1 MTLLTRRNRTPGL
14 GRLRNDLDSLF
25 SRFFED
31 WDQPASAMGTYW
43 PAVDVSEREDDLLV
57 RAELPG
63 MTAEDID
70 IEVQGNALMIRGEK
84 KDESEE
90 SGERYHYVE
99 RRSGSFQRMIQLPNE
114 VDPDQIDANY
124 KDGVLTVTLPK
135 SEAAKPKRIAVKQ
148 A

>member
-1 MTLLTRRNRTPGL
+1 MLTRRTRTPGL
-14 GRLRNDLDSLF
+14 GRLRSDLDSLF
-25 SRFFED
+25 SRFFDD
-31 WDQPASAMGTYW
+31 WGDVNPAHAGTYW
-43 PAVDVSEREDDLLV
+43 PAVDISEREDDLLV

-63 MTAEDID
+63 MTADDID
-70 IEVQGNALMIRGEK
+70 IEVEGHSLMIRGEK
-84 KDESEE
+84 KDETEE

-114 VDPDQIDANY
+114 VDAEKIDASY

-135 SEAAKPKRIAVKQ
+135 SEAAKPKRISVKQ